1 MNIEGI
7 CIECEQKYEEGNKD
21 IAATVRE
28 LETRVS
34 ALWDAVEWLR
44 NGLLEIANGRDDMNP
59 IYIKQQAQSI
69 LDGEPTTADEHNTM
83 KEDEKLV
90 YEDDM
95 RQYEK
100 DGLLEIVEFSEV
112 NNIPENTV
120 RISDVNKEIA
130 EEWNRDREE
139 KIRKESYEKSKEI
152 TEEDRKNYKKSM
164 ITSIGYRGE
173 E

>member
-1 MNIEGI
+1 MPTPFQCHWCDKPTMNIEGI

-100 DGLLEIVEFSEV
+100 DGLLE
-112 NNIPENTV
+112 
-120 RISDVNKEIA
+120 
-130 EEWNRDREE
+130 WNRDREE